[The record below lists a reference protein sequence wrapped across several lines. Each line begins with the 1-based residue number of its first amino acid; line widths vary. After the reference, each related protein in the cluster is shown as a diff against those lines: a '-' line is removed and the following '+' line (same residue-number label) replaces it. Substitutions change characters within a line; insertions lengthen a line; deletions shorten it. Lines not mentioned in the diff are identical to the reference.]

1 VGKRASH
8 LTKEIKM
15 SKATRVAL
23 VGLALALVIGG
34 TAFAQNQKRVDDYHR
49 TLQGKMKAMM
59 QQGQSA
65 RVDMNDSK
73 DGKGRDA
80 EIRLTMG
87 IKEFESFA
95 PIAALEAAA
104 IPHKFDAV
112 NIYLRHEPTDR
123 VGRIN
128 FRDAEPLAA
137 MYVAGQ
143 REKAVERM
151 KSAIT
156 WH

>member
-1 VGKRASH
+1 M
-8 LTKEIKM
+8 TKTSRI
-15 SKATRVAL
+15 AL
-23 VGLALALVIGG
+23 AGIVLALFVGG
-34 TAFAQNQKRVDDYHR
+34 TAFAQNKARVDEYQR
-49 TLQGKMKAMM
+49 TLQGKMTAMAA
-59 QQGQSA
+59 QGQSIK
-65 RVDMNDSK
+65 VNMNDSQ

-80 EIRLTMG
+80 EIRMTMG
-87 IKEFESFA
+87 IREFESFA

-104 IPHKFDAV
+104 IVHKFDAV

-137 MYVAGQ
+137 MYIAGE
-143 REKAVERM
+143 REQAIERM